1 MLDIIANNPFR
12 ILGVWSNAKQ
22 ADIVRNVSK
31 MKAYLNVGKTIDFPT
46 DMEGLLS
53 SLNRSMQLA
62 QTAQAAINLP
72 NDKIRYALF
81 WFCNADPIDSTG
93 LSNLASGDSE
103 KAKTIF
109 TKKDSYSSLVNR
121 AVLALIQSDY
131 SAAISAY
138 STLIHDSTYLDLFCS
153 SICGETFQI
162 SEDSLSHMLFDE
174 LLKEVKA
181 KALLQLIVN
190 DADKAYVTEAA
201 LKEPLSKIATEINK
215 AKSVSG
221 TDAEASLKAGRS
233 LIRNTKANLAEVK
246 SLVGATSI
254 QYTSAADNLAK
265 QILQCGINYFNNTD
279 DDNDIETALDIQQY
293 ALSIAVGKLV
303 KDRCKQNVDI
313 LLKRKEQSSLG
324 EDIKYIADALKDFQ
338 SKTPSVANARSF
350 LTSCS
355 SHLQVLKNAMG
366 ADNEMYLK
374 ISTAVAN
381 NALGMIIEVV
391 NNASTS
397 NISSYK
403 SLLDSAMSVV
413 NYIDHHIDKTKQEE
427 YRLLTNAQTLGK
439 LQMNAILA
447 EASQR
452 NRQTTSSSSGGC
464 YIATMVYG
472 DYDHPQVMVLRDF
485 RDSVLQKYAPGRAFI
500 RFYYRYSPTWVE
512 HLKNKKKINN
522 VIRFI
527 LDKFIAIYK
536 NEKN

>member
-53 SLNRSMQLA
+53 SLNRSMQLV

-138 STLIHDSTYLDLFCS
+138 STLIHDSTYLDPFCS

-512 HLKNKKKINN
+512 HLKDKKKINN

>member
-512 HLKNKKKINN
+512 HLKDKKKINN

>member
-103 KAKTIF
+103 KANTIF

-512 HLKNKKKINN
+512 HLKDKKKINN